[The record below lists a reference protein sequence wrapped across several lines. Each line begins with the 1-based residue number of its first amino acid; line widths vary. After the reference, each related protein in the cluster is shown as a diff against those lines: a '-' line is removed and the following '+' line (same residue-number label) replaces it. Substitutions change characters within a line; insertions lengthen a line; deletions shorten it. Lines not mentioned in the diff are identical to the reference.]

1 MTTLLCLI
9 YVAICIVTFRFL
21 RVPLTK
27 WTVTT
32 AVVAGVI
39 LVGGIVVVMNYNHPF
54 SRDGRIYFYATPI
67 SPAVNGQVV
76 EVPVTPNS
84 PVRKGDVLFRL
95 DPRPFEY
102 GVARRK
108 AALAAAKQTVSEQQ
122 AALKAADASVKSAT
136 ANRDQAKDDYERHR
150 DANQN
155 PRMSPFSTEQVD
167 DLRNAYLASEA
178 ALATAEA
185 QAEQAR
191 LAANNQINGVD
202 TNVVQLEAELARAEF
217 ELEQSVYRAP
227 TDGYATQVF
236 LHPGMMAVS
245 LPLKP
250 VMTFV
255 HTDRKVFASSFDQIA
270 LQRVKEGDEA
280 EISFAGVP
288 GRVFSAKVQT
298 VLKFMAEGQLE
309 PSGTLLTPKAPFGS
323 GRVIAVLEPT
333 DDLSAFE
340 LPGGAT
346 AEVAIYTGH
355 WTEFALIRRILLRI
369 RAWEN
374 FLVFER

>member
-9 YVAICIVTFRFL
+9 YASICVLVFRFL
-21 RVPLTK
+21 KVPLTK
-27 WTVTT
+27 WTVTS
-32 AVVAGVI
+32 AVVAGVF
-39 LVGGIVVVMNYNHPF
+39 LVGSIVVVMNYNHPF
-54 SRDGRIYFYATPI
+54 SRDGRIYFYATPV

-76 EVPVTPNS
+76 EVPVVANTP
-84 PVRKGDVLFRL
+84 VKKGDVLFRL
-95 DPRPFEY
+95 DPRPFEFA
-102 GVARRK
+102 VKRRK
-108 AALAAAKQTVSEQQ
+108 AALAAAEQTVAEEQ
-122 AALKAADASVKSAT
+122 AVLKAAVAAVRSAI
-136 ANRDQAKDDYERHR
+136 ANRDRAKDDYERHR
-150 DANQN
+150 DVNTSSGA
-155 PRMSPFSTEQVD
+155 SPFSTQQVD

-178 ALATAEA
+178 ALAASEA
-185 QAEQAR
+185 QAEQAK
-191 LAANNQINGVD
+191 LVANNQIDGVD
-202 TNVVQLEAELARAEF
+202 TNVVQLEAELSRAQF

-255 HTDRKVFASSFDQIA
+255 HTDKRLFAASFDQVA
-270 LQRVKEGDEA
+270 LQRVREGDAA

-288 GRVFSAKVQT
+288 GRVFKARVQT
-298 VLKFMAEGQLE
+298 VLKFMAEGELE

-323 GRVIAVLEPT
+323 GRVIALVEPV
-333 DDLSAFE
+333 DDLAAFE
-340 LPGGAT
+340 LPGGST

-355 WTEFALIRRILLRI
+355 WSEFALIRRILLRI

-374 FLVFER
+374 YLVFEG

>member
-9 YVAICIVTFRFL
+9 YVAICIVIFRFL
-21 RVPLTK
+21 KVPLTK

-32 AVVAGVI
+32 AVVAGIV

-84 PVRKGDVLFRL
+84 PVKKGDVLFRL

-102 GVARRK
+102 GVTRRK
-108 AALAAAKQTVSEQQ
+108 AELAAAKQTVSEQQ

-150 DANQN
+150 DANKN
-155 PRMSPFSTEQVD
+155 PRLSPFSTEQVD

-298 VLKFMAEGQLE
+298 VLKFMAEGELE

-323 GRVIAVLEPT
+323 GRVIAVLEPI
-333 DDLSAFE
+333 DDLSAFA

-346 AEVAIYTGH
+346 AEVAIYTDH

-374 FLVFER
+374 FLVFE

>member
-9 YVAICIVTFRFL
+9 YAAICIVIFRFL
-21 RVPLTK
+21 KVPLTK

-32 AVVAGVI
+32 AIVGGII
-39 LVGGIVVVMNYNHPF
+39 LIGGIVVVMNYNHPF
-54 SRDGRIYFYATPI
+54 SRDGRIYFYATPV

-102 GVARRK
+102 AVKRRK
-108 AALAAAKQTVSEQQ
+108 AALAAAEQTVSEQQ
-122 AALKAADASVKSAT
+122 AALKAAEASVRSAT
-136 ANRDQAKDDYERHR
+136 ANRDQAKGDYERHR
-150 DANQN
+150 DANRN
-155 PRMSPFSTEQVD
+155 PRISPFSMEQVD

-185 QAEQAR
+185 QAEQAG
-191 LAANNQINGVD
+191 LVANNRIDGVD
-202 TNVVQLEAELARAEF
+202 TSVAQLEAELSRTEF

-255 HTDRKVFASSFDQIA
+255 HTDRKIFATSFDQVA
-270 LQRVKEGDEA
+270 LQRVKEGDQA

-288 GRVFSAKVQT
+288 GRVFGARVQT
-298 VLKFMAEGQLE
+298 VLKFMAEGELE

-323 GRVIAVLEPT
+323 GRVIAVLEPI
-333 DDLSAFE
+333 DDLSDFE

-346 AEVAIYTGH
+346 AEVAIYTDH
-355 WTEFALIRRILLRI
+355 WAEFALIRKILLRI